1 MFFDPVVQ
9 SQKVLELWT
18 KATQD
23 QLARMAEMATQFE
36 TLSGQQSER
45 TREAIDESARLLKS
59 SVEYA
64 TKLGGEWRSIS
75 TELAAGLTNQ
85 AVSAASSAAATATAP
100 KA

>member
-1 MFFDPVVQ
+1 MFFDPFVQ
-9 SQKVLELWT
+9 SQKALELWT

-23 QLARMAEMATQFE
+23 QLARMTEMAKQFE
-36 TLSGQQSER
+36 TLNAQQNER

-75 TELAAGLTNQ
+75 LDLTNQ